1 MFVIDSYI
9 ELYEEDTMPYK
20 MYGIYNSKEQA
31 IEELTKIKNHFQDN
45 YANNILSVWNLGD
58 DGFALK
64 FTYIEPGTVAFKQ
77 VASLY
82 YEVKEMYTP
91 DSILN
96 VSPNNIG
103 SFIQKIMFPDND

>member
-9 ELYEEDTMPYK
+9 NIYEDEIPYK

-45 YANNILSVWNLGD
+45 YANSILDVWNFG